1 MREKVIKEIIAT
13 SADVIVFDIDG
24 TLKDLVLE
32 HKIALLGS
40 MDNIENK
47 KIRKKIVVLLDKV
60 AMWLVKTGMLPTN
73 ERMKKIL
80 INCYA
85 IILNEKIP
93 KFKESYRTFY
103 ENENIIFN
111 NVEFLLKELLAKKE
125 VYFVT
130 INKQNY
136 NLDKHGI
143 IQDRIIYT
151 TSQKKINAYEKLL
164 EDKNLNKNNLLIVG
178 DNLIDDIKAAK
189 KLGIDSLLVD
199 NYGSDIKRFVAK
211 LLNVGM

>member
-1 MREKVIKEIIAT
+1 MSSIK
-13 SADVIVFDIDG
+13 
-24 TLKDLVLE
+24 
-32 HKIALLGS
+32 
-40 MDNIENK
+40 NK
-47 KIRKKIVVLLDKV
+47 KIRKKAVLLLDKV
-60 AMWLVKTGMLPTN
+60 AMWFVKTGILPTN

-80 INCYA
+80 TNVYA
-85 IILNEKIP
+85 IILNEKFES
-93 KFKESYRTFY
+93 FKMEYKLYY
-103 ENENIIFN
+103 ENVNIIFN
-111 NVEFLLKELLAKKE
+111 NIEKLLKELLVEKE

-136 NLDKHGI
+136 NLDAHGI
-143 IQDRIIYT
+143 VQDRIIYT

-164 EDKNLNKNNLLIVG
+164 EDKSLNKDSLLIVG
-178 DNLIDDIKAAK
+178 DNLVDDIRAAK